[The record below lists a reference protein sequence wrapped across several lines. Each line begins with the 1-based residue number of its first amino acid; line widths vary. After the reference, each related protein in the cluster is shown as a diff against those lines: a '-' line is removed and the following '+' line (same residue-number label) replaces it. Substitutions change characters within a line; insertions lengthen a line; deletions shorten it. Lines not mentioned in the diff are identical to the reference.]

1 MREALLGFGALAL
14 VSSCGMSDGAGMLFV
29 DPGQYLYYRCDKLAE
44 EQKELVKREK
54 ELRQLME
61 RADESTGGA
70 VVGSIAYRSEYDT
83 VLAKEKLLQRQAAEK
98 QCSFVS
104 PAQSQSDQAIH

>member
-1 MREALLGFGALAL
+1 
-14 VSSCGMSDGAGMLFV
+14 
-29 DPGQYLYYRCDKLAE
+29 
-44 EQKELVKREK
+44 
-54 ELRQLME
+54 ME

-70 VVGSIAYRSEYDT
+70 VVGSIAYRSDNET

>member
-14 VSSCGMSDGAGMLFV
+14 VSGCGMSDGAGMLFV

-70 VVGSIAYRSEYDT
+70 VVGSIAYRSDNET